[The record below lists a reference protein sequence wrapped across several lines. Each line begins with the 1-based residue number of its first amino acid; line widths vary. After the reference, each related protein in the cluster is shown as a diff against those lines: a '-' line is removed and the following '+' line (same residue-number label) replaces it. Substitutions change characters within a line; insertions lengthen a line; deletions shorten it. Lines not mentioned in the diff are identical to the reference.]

1 LGEAFF
7 VNPYD
12 PRGMAT
18 RLHDV
23 LSLPEDVLAERM
35 QALHTRVCTHT
46 VHVWSQQFLTTL
58 EGIQAQP
65 TTRPLPPAERQCL
78 LATYAQAARR
88 VLLLDYDG
96 TLTPLVAW
104 RERAVPA
111 PHLLVTLQALQ
122 RDPATWSPS

>member
-1 LGEAFF
+1 
-7 VNPYD
+7 
-12 PRGMAT
+12 MAT